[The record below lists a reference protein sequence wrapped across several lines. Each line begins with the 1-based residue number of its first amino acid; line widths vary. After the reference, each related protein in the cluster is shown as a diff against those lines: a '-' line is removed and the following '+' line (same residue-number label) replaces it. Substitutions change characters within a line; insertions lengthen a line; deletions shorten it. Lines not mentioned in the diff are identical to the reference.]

1 MLSWNE
7 GWSLCSQNFIDVMQR
22 LFSQILIFTCDTY
35 GGRREVHRV
44 LVWKP
49 EETRPLERSRLT
61 WEDDIK
67 MDLKEREGEIVGG
80 IYQGKDMRS
89 WLALLNSVMNFR
101 VP

>member
-7 GWSLCSQNFIDVMQR
+7 GWSLCSQNFIGVMQR
-22 LFSQILIFTCDTY
+22 LFSQIIIFICDTY
-35 GGRREVHRV
+35 GGRREVQRV
-44 LVWKP
+44 LVWKA

-67 MDLKEREGEIVGG
+67 MDVKETELEIVEW
-80 IYQGKDMRS
+80 IYQVQDMRS
-89 WLALLNSVMNFR
+89 WLAFLNSVMNFR